1 MDTLILIIIIA
12 FIGKVLLKKYKP
24 DTYNNI
30 QDKLVSLIKRK

>member
-1 MDTLILIIIIA
+1 MDTLIFIIIIA
-12 FIGKVLLKKYKP
+12 FLGKVLLKKYKP